1 MYSVRPLTAVMVTV
15 LYYMYSGKHGG
26 QTNDEPIRESS
37 SLQTPRLLS
46 DSNSEY
52 CVLHLCFSSYFHI
65 LVCVYEY
72 ERVCVYVCVCK
83 CTCLLQRM
91 SEENM

>member
-1 MYSVRPLTAVMVTV
+1 VCEVVMYSVRPLTAVMVTV

-72 ERVCVYVCVCK
+72 ERVCVCVCVFI
-83 CTCLLQRM
+83 
-91 SEENM
+91 S